1 MSAVQELEK
10 PEILTET
17 FSNNPEDVT
26 IPHGEK
32 YSNEPELE
40 SSLHLQQIIVLLTS
54 LEWLWS
60 DRQDYFVAGNLTIY
74 YSSHQRKSEEFRGPD
89 LFVVLD
95 TERKPRKSW
104 VVWEE
109 DGKYPHLI
117 IEILSES
124 TASVDRGLKKQ
135 IYQETFR
142 TPNYFLF
149 DPETLELTGY
159 HLVNGKY
166 QLIEKNQN
174 GLLWSEPLGLYLGV
188 YKNQLRWFNVQGEL
202 GETSQETAI
211 KVQENYLQAEREKL
225 QLAQEKLQ
233 LEQEKLETEQKLQET
248 ANLLAI
254 YQERFGKLREND

>member
-10 PEILTET
+10 PVVLTET
-17 FSNNPEDVT
+17 SQIEPSHDILLPKE
-26 IPHGEK
+26 IE
-32 YSNEPELE
+32 SNEPELE
-40 SSLHLQQIIVLLTS
+40 SYLHLQQIIVLLTS

-74 YSSHQRKSEEFRGPD
+74 YSSRQLKSEQFRGPD

-124 TASVDRGLKKQ
+124 TATVDRGLKKQ
-135 IYQETFR
+135 IYQDTFR

-149 DPETLELTGY
+149 DPETLELIGY
-159 HLVNGKY
+159 HLVDGKY
-166 QLIEKNQN
+166 QPIEKNEQE
-174 GLLWSEPLGLYLGV
+174 LLWSEPLRLYLGV
-188 YKNQLRWFNVQGEL
+188 YQNQLRWFNAEGEL
-202 GETSQETAI
+202 VETSQESAI
-211 KVQENYLQAEREKL
+211 QARENYLKA
-225 QLAQEKLQ
+225 
-233 LEQEKLETEQKLQET
+233 EQKLQET
-248 ANLLAI
+248 ENLLAR
-254 YQERFGKLREND
+254 YQERYGELKEND